1 MSTIAAVRR
10 LRILHAI
17 HIAVGLMAAL
27 AASSAFCQR
36 APDAEDTLPYRLD
49 LELGAEYSDNRARTD
64 PAGPDDIALIPRLV
78 LDIGRS
84 SPNWQARGAGYIE
97 YRDSM
102 SGDYEDELRANLA
115 TAIDWYLVPDSVT
128 WTLQDVASVEP
139 INLFAADSPGNLQQT
154 NVLITG
160 PTWRLRPGRAWET
173 LLDARAINSY
183 AEEVDAFNSNRFSAS
198 ARLLRRLAPNR
209 NGTMGVE
216 YTNVAYRDEPND
228 LNDYERL
235 DAVARLHS
243 VQARTEID
251 MAAGYTW
258 IEPDVLK
265 STSSPLLRFMLV
277 WQVRDRTNLRLAARH
292 ELSDS
297 VRQLTTTIDAIDL
310 PMHTAFRLPVGADL
324 FELSEVELGWQQAT
338 QRGQWALVPFWRDY
352 DFEFDPELSF
362 REFGA
367 TLAGNW
373 QLTPLLFLQAA
384 FEFERRRFDLDR
396 RRDTDYS
403 AAVYIGRQF
412 SPRWSARAGIS
423 REQRESSAAGGD
435 SRENIFAV
443 FLTFHAGG

>member
-1 MSTIAAVRR
+1 MSVTAAATR
-10 LRILHAI
+10 LACLMLSTL
-17 HIAVGLMAAL
+17 AVSGAV
-27 AASSAFCQR
+27 CQQT
-36 APDAEDTLPYRLD
+36 PDAGDTLPYRLD
-49 LELGAEYSDNRARTD
+49 LELGAEYSDNRGRAD
-64 PAGPDDIALIPRLV
+64 PPGPDDTALIPRLV

-97 YRDSM
+97 YRESIG
-102 SGDYEDELRANLA
+102 GDFEDELRANLA
-115 TAIDWYLVPDSVT
+115 TAIDWYLVPDSLT

-139 INLFAADSPGNLQQT
+139 INLFAVDTPGNLQQT

-160 PTWRLRPGRAWET
+160 PTWRLRPGQAWET

-183 AEEVDAFNSNRFSAS
+183 AEEIDAFNSDRFSAS

-209 NGTMGVE
+209 NGTIGVE

-228 LNDYERL
+228 LNDYERI

-258 IEPDVLK
+258 IEPDILE
-265 STSSPLLRFMLV
+265 SISSPLLRFMLV
-277 WQVRDRTNLRLAARH
+277 WQVRDGSSLRLAARH

-310 PMHTAFRLPVGADL
+310 PMRTASRLPVGADL
-324 FELSEVELGWQQAT
+324 FELSEIEFGWRQT
-338 QRGQWALVPFWRDY
+338 TRRGQWSLVPFWRDY
-352 DFEFDPELSF
+352 DFEFDPELSY

-373 QLTPLLFLQAA
+373 LLTPLLFLQTAL
-384 FEFERRRFDLDR
+384 EFERRRFDLDR

-403 AAVYIGRQF
+403 AAVFIGRQF
-412 SPRWSARAGIS
+412 SPRWSARAGIT
-423 REQRESSAAGGD
+423 REQRKSSAAGGD
-435 SRENIFAV
+435 SRENIVAV
-443 FLTFHAGG
+443 YLTFHAGG